1 MSNGPITSLAE
12 KISAHPAA
20 WLFWCMTVELE
31 YDESTVRSA
40 MLSVAELERHTIEMT
55 TWNREILIVTID
67 MATVG
72 GPNYIKESAA
82 TMADYGE
89 DIDTIDFGMM
99 MTDKKV
105 VTDDEEERGRLIK
118 VNRLYED
125 GEK

>member
-1 MSNGPITSLAE
+1 
-12 KISAHPAA
+12 
-20 WLFWCMTVELE
+20 MTVELE

-55 TWNREILIVTID
+55 TWNREILIVTTD